1 MTTVRDH
8 EAMSDPQPSDD
19 DTESDRDRR
28 TANIFLA
35 VAFVLVVGAGI
46 WLVDALLTSRKL
58 DDCIAQGRRNCAPIG
73 TQAR

>member
-1 MTTVRDH
+1 MP
-8 EAMSDPQPSDD
+8 EPSDD

-28 TANIFLA
+28 MANIFLA

-46 WLVDALLTSRKL
+46 WLVNALMESRRL
-58 DDCIAQGRRNCAPIG
+58 DDCIAQGRRNCAPMG